1 MTRREQ
7 LQEQY
12 EDALFALLMDELAA
26 TEGQAALEENE
37 RLKNDPEYAVPT
49 DVRQRCLKTISRCC
63 TKKTLRRTGRVLC
76 RGFGRVA
83 VIGMICMLLFTTAFA
98 VSPTLRANTLNLV
111 MEVFEDSTAFSFSSS
126 DSGSPSFSED
136 FDVDVNVNWVPEGY
150 TLVDQSEDPFLSSLR
165 YRSETG
171 DEILINIFKGENGVL
186 NIDTENAQVEPVT
199 IQGCDG
205 LLVLKDG
212 DAQLVWGN
220 ENGPYKVGI
229 IAKNTETEED
239 VRNLMKIAENLTFE
253 ID

>member
-12 EDALFALLMDELAA
+12 EDALFALLMDDLAA

-63 TKKTLRRTGRVLC
+63 AKKTLRRTGKVLC
-76 RGFGRVA
+76 RGFSRVA
-83 VIGMICMLLFTTAFA
+83 VIGMICILLFTTAFA
-98 VSPTLRANTLNLV
+98 ASPTFRANTLNLV
-111 MEVFEDSTAFSFSSS
+111 MEIFEDSTAISFSNSNS
-126 DSGSPSFSED
+126 ENSSFSED
-136 FDVDVNVNWVPEGY
+136 FNVDVNWVPEGY
-150 TLVDQSEDPFLSSLR
+150 TLVDQSEDSFLSSLR

-212 DAQLVWGN
+212 DAQLAWGN
-220 ENGPYKVGI
+220 ENGPYQVGI
-229 IAKNTETEED
+229 IAKNSETEED
-239 VRNLMKIAENLTFE
+239 VQNLLKIAEDLTFE
-253 ID
+253 IVR

>member
-1 MTRREQ
+1 
-7 LQEQY
+7 
-12 EDALFALLMDELAA
+12 MDELAT

-37 RLKNDPEYAVPT
+37 RLKNDPEYAVPA

-63 TKKTLRRTGRVLC
+63 ARKKLRRTGKVLC
-76 RGFGRVA
+76 RGFSRVA

-98 VSPTLRANTLNLV
+98 ASPTFRANTLNLV
-111 MEVFEDSTAFSFSSS
+111 MEIFEDSTAISFSNSNS
-126 DSGSPSFSED
+126 ENSSFSED
-136 FDVDVNVNWVPEGY
+136 FNVDVNWVPEGY

-171 DEILINIFKGENGVL
+171 DEILINVFKGEDGVL
-186 NIDTENAQVEPVT
+186 YVDTEDAQVEHLT

-229 IAKNTETEED
+229 IAENTETEED

>member
-37 RLKNDPEYAVPT
+37 RLKNDPGYAVPT

-63 TKKTLRRTGRVLC
+63 AKKTLRRTGKVLC

-83 VIGMICMLLFTTAFA
+83 VIGMICILLFTTAFA
-98 VSPTLRANTLNLV
+98 ASPTFRANTLNLV
-111 MEVFEDSTAFSFSSS
+111 MEIFEDSTAISFSNSNS
-126 DSGSPSFSED
+126 ENSSFSED
-136 FDVDVNVNWVPEGY
+136 FNVDVNWVPEGY

-171 DEILINIFKGENGVL
+171 DEILINVFKGEDGVL
-186 NIDTENAQVEPVT
+186 YVDTEDAQVEHLT

-239 VRNLMKIAENLTFE
+239 IQDLLKIAENLTFE
-253 ID
+253 MK

>member
-12 EDALFALLMDELAA
+12 EDALFALLMDDLAA
-26 TEGQAALEENE
+26 IEGQAALEENE

-63 TKKTLRRTGRVLC
+63 TKKTLRRTGKVLC
-76 RGFGRVA
+76 RGFSRVA

-98 VSPTLRANTLNLV
+98 SSPTFRANTLNLV
-111 MEVFEDSTAFSFSSS
+111 MENIEDSTAISFSNSNSENSS
-126 DSGSPSFSED
+126 FPETCSVE
-136 FDVDVNVNWVPEGY
+136 VNWVPEGY
-150 TLVDQSEDPFLSSLR
+150 TLVDQSDDKFLNSTF
-165 YRSETG
+165 YRSEAN
-171 DEILINIFKGENGVL
+171 DEFLINVFKGRNGRL
-186 NIDTENAQVEPVT
+186 NIDTEDAQVEPVT

-212 DAQLVWGN
+212 DAQLAWGN
-220 ENGPYKVGI
+220 ENGPYQVGI

-239 VRNLMKIAENLTFE
+239 VQNLLKIAENLTFE
-253 ID
+253 MK

>member
-12 EDALFALLMDELAA
+12 EDALFALLMDELAT

-63 TKKTLRRTGRVLC
+63 AKKTLRRTGKVLC
-76 RGFGRVA
+76 RGFSRVA

-98 VSPTLRANTLNLV
+98 ASPTFRAYTLNLV
-111 MEVFEDSTAFSFSSS
+111 MEVFEDSTAISFSNSNS
-126 DSGSPSFSED
+126 ENSSFSED
-136 FDVDVNVNWVPEGY
+136 FNVDVNWVPEGY

-171 DEILINIFKGENGVL
+171 DEILINVFKGEDGVL
-186 NIDTENAQVEPVT
+186 YVDTEDAQVEHLT

>member
-12 EDALFALLMDELAA
+12 EDALFALLMDELAT

-63 TKKTLRRTGRVLC
+63 AKKTLRRTGKVLC
-76 RGFGRVA
+76 RGFSRVA

-98 VSPTLRANTLNLV
+98 ASPTFRANTLNLV
-111 MEVFEDSTAFSFSSS
+111 MEIFEDSTAISFSNSNSENSS
-126 DSGSPSFSED
+126 FLED
-136 FDVDVNVNWVPEGY
+136 FNVDVNWVPEGY
-150 TLVDQSEDPFLSSLR
+150 TLVDQSEDSFLSSLR

-212 DAQLVWGN
+212 DAQLAWGN
-220 ENGPYKVGI
+220 ENGPYQVGI
-229 IAKNTETEED
+229 IAKNSETEED
-239 VRNLMKIAENLTFE
+239 VQNLLKIAENLTFE
-253 ID
+253 MK

>member
-1 MTRREQ
+1 
-7 LQEQY
+7 
-12 EDALFALLMDELAA
+12 
-26 TEGQAALEENE
+26 
-37 RLKNDPEYAVPT
+37 
-49 DVRQRCLKTISRCC
+49 
-63 TKKTLRRTGRVLC
+63 
-76 RGFGRVA
+76 
-83 VIGMICMLLFTTAFA
+83 
-98 VSPTLRANTLNLV
+98 
-111 MEVFEDSTAFSFSSS
+111 MEIFEDSTAISFSNSNS
-126 DSGSPSFSED
+126 ENSSFSED
-136 FDVDVNVNWVPEGY
+136 FNVDVNWVPEGY

-171 DEILINIFKGENGVL
+171 DEILINVFKGEDGVL
-186 NIDTENAQVEPVT
+186 YVDREDAQVEHLT

-229 IAKNTETEED
+229 IAENTETEED

>member
-12 EDALFALLMDELAA
+12 EDALFALLMDELAT

-63 TKKTLRRTGRVLC
+63 AKKTLRRTGKVLC
-76 RGFGRVA
+76 RGFSRVA
-83 VIGMICMLLFTTAFA
+83 VIGMICILLFTTAFA
-98 VSPTLRANTLNLV
+98 ASPTFRANTLNLV
-111 MEVFEDSTAFSFSSS
+111 MEIFEDSTAISFSNSNS
-126 DSGSPSFSED
+126 ENSSFSED
-136 FDVDVNVNWVPEGY
+136 FNVDVNWVPEGY

-171 DEILINIFKGENGVL
+171 DEILINVFKGENGVL
-186 NIDTENAQVEPVT
+186 YVDTEDAQVEHLT

-229 IAKNTETEED
+229 IAENTETEED

-253 ID
+253 MK

>member
-12 EDALFALLMDELAA
+12 EDALFALLMDDLAA

-83 VIGMICMLLFTTAFA
+83 VMGMICMLLFTTAFA

-150 TLVDQSEDPFLSSLR
+150 TLVDQSEDKFLTSNC
-165 YRSETG
+165 YRSETD
-171 DEILINIFKGENGVL
+171 DELLINVFKGRNGRL
-186 NIDTENAQVEPVT
+186 NIDTEDAQVEHLT

-212 DAQLVWGN
+212 DAQLAWGN
-220 ENGPYKVGI
+220 ENGPYQVGI

-239 VRNLMKIAENLTFE
+239 VQNLLKIAENLTFG

>member
-12 EDALFALLMDELAA
+12 EDALFALLMDELAT

-63 TKKTLRRTGRVLC
+63 AKKTLRRTGKVLC
-76 RGFGRVA
+76 RGFSRVA
-83 VIGMICMLLFTTAFA
+83 VIGMICILLFTTAFA
-98 VSPTLRANTLNLV
+98 ASPTFRANTLNLV
-111 MEVFEDSTAFSFSSS
+111 MEIFEDSTAISFSNSNS
-126 DSGSPSFSED
+126 ENSSFSED
-136 FDVDVNVNWVPEGY
+136 FNVDVNWVPEGY

-171 DEILINIFKGENGVL
+171 DEILINVFKGEDGVL
-186 NIDTENAQVEPVT
+186 YVDTEDAQVEHLT

-212 DAQLVWGN
+212 DAQLAWGN
-220 ENGPYKVGI
+220 ENGPYQVGI
-229 IAKNTETEED
+229 IAKNSETEED
-239 VRNLMKIAENLTFE
+239 VQNLLKIAENLTFE
-253 ID
+253 MK

>member
-12 EDALFALLMDELAA
+12 EDALFALLMDDLAA

-63 TKKTLRRTGRVLC
+63 AKKTLRRTGKVLC
-76 RGFGRVA
+76 RGFSRVA
-83 VIGMICMLLFTTAFA
+83 VIGMICILLFTTAFA
-98 VSPTLRANTLNLV
+98 ASPTFRANTLNLV
-111 MEVFEDSTAFSFSSS
+111 MEIFEDSTAISFSNSNS
-126 DSGSPSFSED
+126 ENSSFSED
-136 FDVDVNVNWVPEGY
+136 FNVDVNWVPEGY

-171 DEILINIFKGENGVL
+171 DEILINVFKGEDGVL
-186 NIDTENAQVEPVT
+186 YVDTEDAQVEHLT

-212 DAQLVWGN
+212 DAQLAWGN

-229 IAKNTETEED
+229 IAENTETEED